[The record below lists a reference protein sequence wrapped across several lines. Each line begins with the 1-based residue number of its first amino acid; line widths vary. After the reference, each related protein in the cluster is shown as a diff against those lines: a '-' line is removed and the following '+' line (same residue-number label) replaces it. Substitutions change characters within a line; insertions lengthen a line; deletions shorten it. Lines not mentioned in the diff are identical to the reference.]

1 MKEKDENRL
10 IEIMAEMLIKHDEM
24 VANQIQTNKELVLL
38 RNEFHSEIG
47 SVKNEM
53 SKLNLLSAENNRA
66 IMKLANQMEQFLD
79 LHPRVEKLEKA
90 VFK

>member
-1 MKEKDENRL
+1 MKDENRL
-10 IEIMAEMLIKHDEM
+10 IEIVAEMPIKLDEM
-24 VANQIQTNKELVLL
+24 VAQQIQTNKELVQL
-38 RNEFHSEIG
+38 RGEFQTEIG

-66 IMKLANQMEQFLD
+66 IMKLANQMEQFLN